1 MLKALATLIFVID
14 ASQQYRESIGW
25 LTYLQRS
32 GTDNAAPST
41 ENLHSVIQSVASA
54 VCSKGPITMKFWDRV
69 HNKQGESL
77 DASGASPEML
87 KEWTDIYETAFI
99 EGQRQARDA
108 AVITKPI

>member
-1 MLKALATLIFVID
+1 
-14 ASQQYRESIGW
+14 
-25 LTYLQRS
+25 
-32 GTDNAAPST
+32 
-41 ENLHSVIQSVASA
+41 
-54 VCSKGPITMKFWDRV
+54 MKFWDKV